1 MNRRWP
7 PTLSAWLA
15 LAAAGCHF
23 PAPRPEYVEV
33 ERVLHNAAHRPPHTV
48 HPDEPM
54 AAALDPVP
62 APPELAGPQPVD
74 AYIRRALAENRLVQ
88 AARYNVLALQHRIPQ
103 VTALDDPTV
112 SNTIWPFPSN
122 APQYSLMGYMPYDL
136 LVAQQFPWFG
146 TLRLRGEAAAKDVE
160 VALAELGAA
169 QLDAVA
175 NVKRAYY
182 DLYFNERAE
191 AILVDNRKLVEDFIE
206 LARVRYAAGETSQQ
220 DVLRAEVILSDLD
233 RELTSTRQALA
244 SARADLAQ
252 QLHVSPEA
260 DLRTLP
266 EAPIADV
273 PAQVERLYRLAAAAR
288 PELQGRLAAIAR
300 DQRAVEL
307 AKKRYFPNVTLGV
320 GYSVMTKQNNPSPE
334 ADGRD
339 NVGFF
344 VGFNLPV
351 YRGKLEAGVREAEAR
366 AIADA
371 KLYEAERDRT
381 YREVKD
387 LLVQAKAQQDILGF
401 FRTSILP
408 RSEQAL
414 EVAASDYRT
423 GNIDWLTLITA
434 WREVLQIRLQI
445 AQVEAEL
452 GKALASLERSV
463 GTQLNQHP
471 PVGAEGIVPHPAPP
485 PPPTG
490 PGPFQGA
497 PAPPND
503 AGPGRE
509 TPSAPAGGEVRPKPA
524 GAGRPAQG
532 MDMDGP
538 VRPGGSRNG

>member
-1 MNRRWP
+1 MIRRWP
-7 PTLSAWLA
+7 STLSAWLA
-15 LAAAGCHF
+15 LAAAGCHS
-23 PAPRPEYVEV
+23 PAPRPEYLEV
-33 ERVLHNAAHRPPHTV
+33 ERVLHNAALRPPHTV
-48 HPDEPM
+48 RPDEPM
-54 AAALDPVP
+54 AAALDPAPV
-62 APPELAGPQPVD
+62 PPELTGPQPVD

-88 AARYNVLALQHRIPQ
+88 AARYNVLALKDRIPQ

-136 LVAQQFPWFG
+136 MIAQQFPWLG

-160 VALAELGAA
+160 VALAELCAA

-191 AILVDNRKLVEDFIE
+191 AILRDNRKLVEDFIE
-206 LARVRYAAGETSQQ
+206 LARVRYATGETSQQ

-233 RELTSTRQALA
+233 RELVSTRQALA

-252 QLHVSPEA
+252 QLHVSPDA
-260 DLRTLP
+260 DLRTAA
-266 EAPIADV
+266 EVPIGDV

-307 AKKRYFPNVTLGV
+307 AKKRYYPNVTLGV
-320 GYSVMTKQNNPSPE
+320 GYSQMSRDNAMSPT
-334 ADGRD
+334 ADGKD
-339 NVGFF
+339 NVGLF

-351 YRGKLEAGVREAEAR
+351 YRGKLAAGVREAESR

-387 LLVQAKAQQDILGF
+387 LLVQAKAQQDILGL

-471 PVGAEGIVPHPAPP
+471 PAGAEGHPAPAAPP
-485 PPPTG
+485 PPPAG
-490 PGPFQGA
+490 PGPFQG
-497 PAPPND
+497 PEAPPND
-503 AGPGRE
+503 AEPGRGA
-509 TPSAPAGGEVRPKPA
+509 PRAPADEEPGPEPVGG
-524 GAGRPAQG
+524 GRPAQG